1 MGRGDRK
8 WLFSFSC
15 LWYEAN
21 GILVEEM
28 YLFQSTVNSLLGVER
43 VEGKE
48 EATLDV
54 SNLLPRVGRHHHHHH
69 HPSQHHR
76 GRCHNQHHHH
86 HHQYHYHHR
95 HHRPRRQSGREATL
109 DVRHLSPGAG
119 RCPARRGKLR
129 FAAFQLQTVMLC
141 SPFLGTSDQHN
152 DKLLSLPL
160 DSWNQVKGYHLL
172 FRFQIETD
180 GIWNG
185 CWPGGRLLMTT
196 DRDLL

>member
-1 MGRGDRK
+1 MKNQPGTIKTNPEGGYGWFRWLQETPRRK
-8 WLFSFSC
+8 WSFFVTDRQTDTSP
-15 LWYEAN
+15 LY
-21 GILVEEM
+21 I
-28 YLFQSTVNSLLGVER
+28 Y
-43 VEGKE
+43 
-48 EATLDV
+48 
-54 SNLLPRVGRHHHHHH
+54 RH
-69 HPSQHHR
+69 R
-76 GRCHNQHHHH
+76 
-86 HHQYHYHHR
+86 R
-95 HHRPRRQSGREATL
+95 HSGREATL

-129 FAAFQLQTVMLC
+129 FAAFQLQTVMLW

-160 DSWNQVKGYHLL
+160 DSWNLGQVKGYHHL

-180 GIWNG
+180 GIWLG